1 MLLLRL
7 REETRP
13 AHHRLEAELD
23 LLSDGLTLERYGAV
37 LTRFHWFL
45 RAWEPAVARLL
56 ADDGFFEPRRKL
68 GLLEQDLES
77 LQLQPLE
84 GPCHDLPMLGT
95 RAEALG
101 SLYVLE
107 GSTLGGQV
115 IARHA
120 RRVLPLPAGQG
131 TAFFESYGP
140 AVGAR
145 WVAFRQMLAES
156 STSLTDG
163 SAVTAARQTF
173 LCLGR
178 VLGGMDIA
186 AREAA
191 VA

>member
-37 LTRFHWFL
+37 LAHFHWFL
-45 RAWEPAVARLL
+45 RTWEPLVARLL
-56 ADDGFFEPRRKL
+56 ADDAFFEPRRKL
-68 GLLEQDLES
+68 ALLQRDMGALN
-77 LQLQPLE
+77 LDPIA
-84 GPCHDLPMLGT
+84 GICTDLPGLST
-95 RAEALG
+95 RAQALG
-101 SLYVLE
+101 SLYVVE

-120 RRVLPLPAGQG
+120 RRRLGLPEGEG

-140 AVGAR
+140 AVGAYWNALR
-145 WVAFRQMLAES
+145 HILADS
-156 STSLTDG
+156 SSPLTDA
-163 SAVTAARQTF
+163 SAVAAARQTF

-178 VLGGMDIA
+178 VLCGSGLP
-186 AREAA
+186 RHEVA

>member
-45 RAWEPAVARLL
+45 RTWEPVVARLL
-56 ADDGFFEPRRKL
+56 GDDAFFEPRRKVD
-68 GLLEQDLES
+68 LLARDLRA
-77 LQLQPLE
+77 LQLRPV
-84 GPCHDLPMLGT
+84 GGSCDDLPALGT
-95 RAEALG
+95 RAQAMG
-101 SLYVLE
+101 SLYVVE
-107 GSTLGGQV
+107 GSTLGGQL

-120 RRVLPLPAGQG
+120 RRSLDLPAGGG

-145 WVAFRQMLAES
+145 WVAFRERLAETS
-156 STSLTDG
+156 SPLTDG
-163 SAVTAARQTF
+163 SAVAAARQTF

-178 VLGGMDIA
+178 VLGGSDIPR
-186 AREAA
+186 REAA